1 MFQLSA
7 SKAALSRLVSRPGR
21 PPRDGAC
28 LARQTPVT
36 YPNDLAFRA
45 DGAGL
50 RIVSPQGLHLGTIRA
65 AANGRFTNLAFGGD
79 DGKTLFLTAPEGLY
93 GIRLVS
99 PRVATGGRRSR

>member
-7 SKAALSRLVSRPGR
+7 SKAALPPLVSRPGR

>member
-7 SKAALSRLVSRPGR
+7 SKAALSPLVSRPGR

>member
-1 MFQLSA
+1 MLA
-7 SKAALSRLVSRPGR
+7 SLGK
-21 PPRDGAC
+21 
-28 LARQTPVT
+28 TPVT

-79 DGKTLFLTAPEGLY
+79 DGKTLSLTAPEGL
-93 GIRLVS
+93 
-99 PRVATGGRRSR
+99 